1 MDNLIIYVISDS
13 VGETAQQVTKAALS
27 QFNAENDCEIR
38 RFPYVADEKFLM
50 EVLESLVLEYGVDEV
65 LSALE
70 VAKEK
75 GTANVKYIEGV
86 LKNRKIQS
94 YADDRK
100 SAKKDEQVDWDKE
113 SERVHGAT

>member
-50 EVLESLVLEYGVDEV
+50 EVL
-65 LSALE
+65 
-70 VAKEK
+70 
-75 GTANVKYIEGV
+75 
-86 LKNRKIQS
+86 RK
-94 YADDRK
+94 
-100 SAKKDEQVDWDKE
+100 W
-113 SERVHGAT
+113 